1 LFTFRFAALLLWA
14 LGMNS
19 KAATMTKTSPQA
31 GDTRRS
37 GPQDGPMQLWV
48 VRHGS
53 AGDRREWAAPD
64 EERPLDETGVGQA
77 RGLARLLGGQAP
89 TRLRASATRR
99 CVQTL
104 EPLADRLGLAV
115 EPWPELRPGGHP
127 GGLLTLLAETAR
139 RGEVVCTHGETMDPA
154 LEQLRRGGAT
164 IVGDPAA
171 LLAKAAV
178 WHLDLDRL
186 VLTLHR
192 LGDRL
197 PPVLAAAA
205 VGGGPGASR
214 RLVSPARAARAARDS
229 WGSDSFAGPGAAFEA
244 GGRP

>member
-1 LFTFRFAALLLWA
+1 MFTFRLSAVLLWE
-14 LGMNS
+14 LCRDS
-19 KAATMTKTSPQA
+19 KAATMTNQSPQTVE
-31 GDTRRS
+31 TRRVS
-37 GPQDGPMQLWV
+37 PQDGPVHLWV
-48 VRHGS
+48 IRHAS
-53 AGDRREWAAPD
+53 AGEKRSSGPD
-64 EERPLDETGVGQA
+64 DERPLDEAGEHQA
-77 RGLARLLGGQAP
+77 RAIARLLAGQAP
-89 TRLRASATRR
+89 SRVRASATRR
-99 CVQTL
+99 CVQTV
-104 EPLADRLGLAV
+104 EPLAHRLGLAV
-115 EPWPELRPGGHP
+115 EPWPELRVGGHP
-127 GGLLTLLAETAR
+127 GGLLTHLAETAVK
-139 RGEVVCTHGETMDPA
+139 GEVVCTHGELMDPA

-164 IVGDPAA
+164 IDGDAGE

-186 VLTLHR
+186 VLTVHR
-192 LGDRL
+192 LGDQL